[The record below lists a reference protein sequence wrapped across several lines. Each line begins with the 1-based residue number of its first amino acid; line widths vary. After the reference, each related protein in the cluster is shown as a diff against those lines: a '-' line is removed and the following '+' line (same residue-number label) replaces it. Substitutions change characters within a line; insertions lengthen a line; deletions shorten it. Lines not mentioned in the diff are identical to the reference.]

1 MVNVVPGNVVL
12 VLGQCSSSKCSLVIG
27 IVIIVTATK
36 KYDSPKPADVI
47 VEKEVQENVTPVA
60 EVKVAE
66 SNSTEGS
73 SNSISGDMIVKANCA
88 LCHATGL
95 MNSPKIGDKAQWEP
109 RIAQGKDIL
118 ISNAINGIR
127 TMPAKGGNASLT
139 DAEMEAAVISMVNAS
154 GGNF

>member
-1 MVNVVPGNVVL
+1 MIHLNQQML
-12 VLGQCSSSKCSLVIG
+12 LLK
-27 IVIIVTATK
+27 
-36 KYDSPKPADVI
+36 
-47 VEKEVQENVTPVA
+47 KEVQENVAPVA

-139 DAEMEAAVISMVNAS
+139 DAEMEAAVISMVNAIWW
-154 GGNF
+154 